1 MDNPAHAPGP
11 QTSDCATGRAIIP
24 EARIMVPDIPTP
36 DFAEVRLPP
45 SVARIVSSRVAPI
58 TRTGRVTNTPVFMD
72 Q

>member
-1 MDNPAHAPGP
+1 
-11 QTSDCATGRAIIP
+11 
-24 EARIMVPDIPTP
+24 MVPDIPTP